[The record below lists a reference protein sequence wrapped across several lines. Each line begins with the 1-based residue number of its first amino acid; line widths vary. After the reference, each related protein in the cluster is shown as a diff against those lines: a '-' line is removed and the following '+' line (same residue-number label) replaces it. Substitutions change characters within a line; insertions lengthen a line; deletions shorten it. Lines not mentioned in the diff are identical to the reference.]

1 MKIKAENIELVD
13 ISSIVENPKNP
24 NSHPKDQIKRLSKLI
39 KNTGFRNPLV
49 VSKKS
54 GFLVVG
60 HGRLAA
66 AKALKMEKV
75 PVIFQDFDNEAEEYA
90 YMTADNA
97 IGSWSEL
104 DLEQIKL
111 EIEGFKDFDIEM
123 LGIESF
129 ETKEEKEKEEK
140 EKEEKEV
147 DVDFLYKI
155 EVDCMTEENQQ
166 MLMGELHDRGFAVR
180 VLI

>member
-24 NSHPKDQIKRLSKLI
+24 NTHSKDQIKRLSKLI
-39 KNTGFRNPLV
+39 QNTGFRNPLV

-60 HGRLAA
+60 HGRLEA
-66 AKALKMEKV
+66 AKKLKMEKV

-97 IGSWSEL
+97 IGAWSEL

-129 ETKEEKEKEEK
+129 EIKEEK

-147 DVDFLYKI
+147 AIDFLYKI
-155 EVDCMTEENQQ
+155 EVDCVTEENQQ
-166 MLMGELHDRGFAVR
+166 MLMGELNDRGFAVR

>member
-24 NSHPKDQIKRLSKLI
+24 NSHSKDQIKRLSKLI

-66 AKALKMEKV
+66 AKALKMEQV

-97 IGSWSEL
+97 IGAWSEL
-104 DLEQIKL
+104 DFEQIKL

-123 LGIESF
+123 LGLESF
-129 ETKEEKEKEEK
+129 EIKEEK

>member
-1 MKIKAENIELVD
+1 MKIKAENIELID
-13 ISSIVENPKNP
+13 TSSIVENPKNP
-24 NSHPKDQIKRLSKLI
+24 NSHSKDQVKRLSKLI
-39 KNTGFRNPLV
+39 QNTGFRNPLII
-49 VSKKS
+49 SKKS

-66 AKALKMEKV
+66 AKNLKMDKV
-75 PVIFQDFDNEAEEYA
+75 PAIFQDFDNEAEEYA

-104 DLEQIKL
+104 NLEQIKL

-123 LGIESF
+123 LGIENF
-129 ETKEEKEKEEK
+129 EIKEEKEKN
-140 EKEEKEV
+140 EKEV